1 MKLADK
7 QNLLFYEQLLQ
18 NRGYDT
24 LNSINHH

>member
-7 QNLLFYEQLLQ
+7 QNLLFYEKLLQ

-24 LNSINHH
+24 FNSINHN